1 MEIERIPGDFSV
13 CRVAD
18 WTGVDRDAAF
28 CFTARTDAER
38 SLVCRTQDRPRETL
52 ACEDGWRMFRV
63 RGPLDFSLTG
73 VLAKI
78 AALLAEREIPIFAVS
93 TFDTDYILVKRER
106 EADALDCLAG
116 AGYRILTA
124 ESA

>member
-13 CRVAD
+13 CKVAD

-28 CFTARTDAER
+28 CFTARTDGER
-38 SLVCRTQDRPRETL
+38 SLVCRTQDKPPVTL
-52 ACEDGWRMFRV
+52 ASEDGWRMFRV

-73 VLAKI
+73 VLARI
-78 AALLAEREIPIFAVS
+78 AALLAEGGIPIFAVS

-106 EADALDCLAG
+106 ETDALSRLAE
-116 AGYRILTA
+116 AGYRILTGG
-124 ESA
+124 E